1 MPSVITPII
10 DTAIGVVV
18 VYIAFSLLASW
29 LGEQLSSFLKTRS
42 KMLVGAITQLLSGT
56 PGAAGLAANKTSDT
70 VKDPAAA
77 AFFAHPI
84 FRALK
89 ESPTKDPQ
97 YLSAQQFSS
106 VLLGLVNPEG
116 PPAPVTPQTEAAP
129 ASPPPFDFTNTIE
142 AAKKVGLTLAP
153 GAAVPD
159 TPLAQQISALAAKA
173 NGNYTAFVK
182 AIEDWYDDH
191 MDRVSGWYVKHTQ
204 IVLVIIGF
212 IVASLWNVDT
222 LRVVRAFSCNT
233 ALRTTTAQIKTGTKE
248 APDAALIKTVID
260 AVPLGWDFSSKDD
273 APPEHSLSCD
283 VVAAASS
290 PSAPTTS
297 NAALVAAAEQ
307 AEDDKTAADR
317 VATATSNR
325 YDNAARSAKPG
336 PTNRVARERAATAKR
351 ERDAARSTA
360 NKAAAAKTAAD
371 KAVSDAAPAPRQWS
385 DWWLWWALKIIG
397 LVLTAV
403 ALAQGANFWFDTLSS
418 LTRVRN
424 AGKKPDTSPDA
435 SRA

>member
-89 ESPTKDPQ
+89 ESATKDPQ

-116 PPAPVTPQTEAAP
+116 PPAPVTPQPGAAP

-142 AAKKVGLTLAP
+142 AAKKVSLAP
-153 GAAVPD
+153 GATATD
-159 TPLAQQISALAAKA
+159 TALAQQISALATKA

-191 MDRVSGWYVKHTQ
+191 MDRVSGWYVKHMQ
-204 IVLVIIGF
+204 IVLVVIGF

-222 LRVVRAFSCNT
+222 LRVVRALSCNT
-233 ALRTTTAQIKTGTKE
+233 ALRTTTAQIKTGTKD

-273 APPEHSLSCD
+273 APPEHSLTCD

-317 VATATSNR
+317 VATKA
-325 YDNAARSAKPG
+325 
-336 PTNRVARERAATAKR
+336 
-351 ERDAARSTA
+351 RDAYNNADRFAKSRSKDRGARQRADTLKRALDAALTA
-360 NKAAAAKTAAD
+360 AKDEAAKKTAAD
-371 KAVSDAAPAPRQWS
+371 KAASDAAPPPRQWS
-385 DWWLWWALKIIG
+385 DWALWWVLKIIG